1 MLATMTRLFAVL
13 GVPTSAGAHYAG
25 QDLAPAALRD
35 HGLVER
41 LRAAGLDVTD
51 EGDLAGE
58 VFEPAGAEAPVRN
71 LDAVLRVALRVADA
85 VEGVAG
91 QGRIPIVLGGDCTI
105 TLGVVAGLQRGH
117 DDVRLAY
124 FDGDA
129 DLGTPERSGS
139 GILDATGIAHLIGAA
154 DTALGGIGT
163 KTPMLADHELVM
175 LGYDAGDPDSFDP
188 TVLAAHPSLQH
199 FSDAEVRSEPIGV
212 ARRAVEALDHAG
224 ARIVVHFDVDA
235 VDSADLPLANYPHY
249 RTGVPLAVAGQ
260 VLETLLATPRLAA
273 VVLTEV
279 NPTHDGTGEQLDRYV
294 DMVAGAFAHR
304 ASQE

>member
-1 MLATMTRLFAVL
+1 MTHAFSVV

-25 QDLAPAALRD
+25 QELAPAALRA

-41 LRAAGLDVTD
+41 LRAAGLDLTD
-51 EGDLAGE
+51 EGDVEGD
-58 VFEPAGAEAPVRN
+58 VFQPAGIEADVRN
-71 LDAVLRVALRVADA
+71 LDAALRVALRVADA
-85 VEGVAG
+85 VEELTAR
-91 QGRIPIVLGGDCTI
+91 GRVPIVVGGDCTI

-129 DLGTPERSGS
+129 DLGTPEHSGS

-154 DTALGGIGT
+154 DTALGNIGT

-175 LGYDAGDPDSFDP
+175 LGYDPGDPDSFDP
-188 TVLAAHPSLQH
+188 TVLTAHPSLLH
-199 FSDAEVRSEPIGV
+199 FSDAEVRSEPISV

-249 RTGVPLAVAGQ
+249 GNGVSLAVGGQ
-260 VLETLLATPRLAA
+260 VLGTLLATPRLAA